1 MNTKS
6 SSTALYNLSLTQGKS
21 YLFAT
26 LFVIGNVV
34 FPQLCHLYPN
44 GGLIILPI
52 YFFTLIASY
61 KYGVKVGLITAIL
74 SPVINHVFFGMPPAA
89 TLPIILVKS
98 SILAIAASVVARK
111 FNRVTLLAVTLAV
124 VAYQLLGGLV
134 EWGITGSLQAAL
146 QDVWLGYPGIFIQII
161 GGYAVLKYLL
171 KK

>member
-26 LFVIGNVV
+26 LFVIGNIV

-134 EWGITGSLQAAL
+134 EWGITGLLQAAL
-146 QDVWLGYPGIFIQII
+146 QDVWLGYPGIFIQIF

>member
-26 LFVIGNVV
+26 LFVIGNIV

-74 SPVINHVFFGMPPAA
+74 SPVINHVFFGMPPVA

-134 EWGITGSLQAAL
+134 EWGITSSLQAAL